1 MFFMRLWLIKY
12 FSLGKKSFVCYR
24 VVEVRRGGRIAI
36 RRDQSIKV
44 NEYHA
49 CTLAR
54 NTNIMRFFDRVD
66 VMKIE
71 KIAQLSLSS
80 RGRMK

>member
-1 MFFMRLWLIKY
+1 MLFMRLWLINY
-12 FSLGKKSFVCYR
+12 SALGKRSFVCYR

-44 NEYHA
+44 IEYHA

-54 NTNIMRFFDRVD
+54 NGIIMRFFDRAD

-71 KIAQLSLSS
+71 RIAQLSLSS